1 MPKGGVMTTVATPPA
16 RDSRPTRVRSAL
28 WPARYVPWSGRADRL
43 DVVLMG
49 AFLGVVAFGLAI
61 RPLKPFLLASHPELL
76 GLLTGDLI
84 PIGAGAAFARVGD
97 ASLWLVVVT
106 GAVGMVKF
114 DWLMW
119 WAGRRW
125 GVGILRMF
133 TTPERAQRA
142 ADRATALDPRILR
155 LIVAVSFLPGIP
167 SPSCACHGGYGRD
180 AAPDVPSARSSR
192 RAGHDRPGRRPRVR
206 PRSAGGRRGPDDR
219 QVRNVGHP
227 DPDLFD
233 SLVAHGQAVDH
244 SVPRSRRPWPGRSRP
259 DRPRS
264 SDPRAIIRSTRSRL
278 GALHL
283 LRGRRGL
290 NRSRALCSSCLRCSP
305 SIQPKQ
311 SACSTAST

>member
-1 MPKGGVMTTVATPPA
+1 MPKGEVMTTVATPPA

-43 DVVLMG
+43 DVVLLG

-133 TTPERAQRA
+133 TTPERAQQA
-142 ADRATALDPRILR
+142 ADRATTLDPRILR

-167 SPSCACHGGYGRD
+167 SPVAHATAGMAGMRLRTFLLLDLVGALVMTGLVAGLGYG
-180 AAPDVPSARSSR
+180 
-192 RAGHDRPGRRPRVR
+192 
-206 PRSAGGRRGPDDR
+206 
-219 QVRNVGHP
+219 
-227 DPDLFD
+227 L
-233 SLVAHGQAVDH
+233 GQRAVDVVLMIDRYATLVTLTLI
-244 SVPRSRRPWPGRSRP
+244 SLTLLLPMVKRWITRFPRSRPPW
-259 DRPRS
+259 
-264 SDPRAIIRSTRSRL
+264 
-278 GALHL
+278 
-283 LRGRRGL
+283 RGR
-290 NRSRALCSSCLRCSP
+290 
-305 SIQPKQ
+305 
-311 SACSTAST
+311 